1 MRLRVDRS
9 ACMGHALCNA
19 VSDELFPLDDE
30 GYTALQDRDI
40 APEDEPLVRRAVDS
54 CPERALT
61 LETD

>member
-1 MRLRVDRS
+1 
-9 ACMGHALCNA
+9 MGHALCNA

-40 APEDEPLVRRAVDS
+40 APDDEPLVRRAVDS